1 MNDFT
6 AVIASSS
13 IVMLIIFV
21 MFLLTLRKAIELEK
35 KLK

>member
-13 IVMLIIFV
+13 IVMFIIFV